1 MTTCTR
7 NRIIRWTASWLVP
20 ALLAGCSGIKTYSE
34 SLPKN
39 MHVTT
44 RVDSGSAVKSAVAEF
59 DIHRVNARCET
70 DYLGRVYLDSPAI
83 EVGIPV
89 DELIYLDFIFASK
102 AFMSTTTSAVR
113 YQTIFTPRRG
123 YQYHAK
129 VDYDKGIYNVVIR
142 EKRPGGST
150 GRIIEHTPLRGCEPK
165 IGKN

>member
-1 MTTCTR
+1 VLG
-7 NRIIRWTASWLVP
+7 LVP
-20 ALLAGCSGIKTYSE
+20 IFLAGCSGVKTYAQ

-70 DYLGRVYLDSPAI
+70 DYLGRVYLDSPTT

-102 AFMSTTTSAVR
+102 AFMSTTTNAVR
-113 YQTIFTPRRG
+113 YTTIFTPRRG
-123 YQYHAK
+123 YEYYAK

-142 EKRPGGST
+142 ERRPGGFA
-150 GRIIEHTPLRGCEPK
+150 GRIIEHTPLSDCKPG
-165 IGKN
+165 N